1 MNELEE
7 IKRILEEKDSEAL
20 FDMIINMD
28 SFIVGAL
35 HLNRELHDKYL
46 IASFT
51 QVDVEL
57 DFNELAEIIKQNIDM
72 IEDYEDNYD
81 YIEYCEEYCEDEE
94 ELDEWIESGYVDY
107 IREYEGKSRMIYRDW
122 NIEESL
128 YEELTFEDLDY

>member
-1 MNELEE
+1 MEE

-94 ELDEWIESGYVDY
+94 EFDEWIESGYVDY

-128 YEELTFEDLDY
+128 YEELIFEDLDY

>member
-1 MNELEE
+1 MNLEE

-20 FDMIINMD
+20 FDMIVGMD

-46 IASFT
+46 IANFT

-57 DFNELAEIIKQNIDM
+57 DFDELAKIIQQNIDM

-94 ELDEWIESGYVDY
+94 EFDEWIESGFVDY
-107 IREYEGKSRMIYRDW
+107 IREYEGKSRLIYRDW
-122 NIEESL
+122 NIEEAD
-128 YEELTFEDLDY
+128 YNELTFDDLDY

>member
-1 MNELEE
+1 MNLEE

-20 FDMIINMD
+20 FDMIVGMD

-46 IASFT
+46 IANFT

-57 DFNELAEIIKQNIDM
+57 DFDELSEIIQASIDM
-72 IEDYEDNYD
+72 IEDFEDNCD
-81 YIEYCEEYCEDEE
+81 YIEYCEEYCEDEDE
-94 ELDEWIESGYVDY
+94 EDDEWIESGYVDY
-107 IREYEGKSRMIYRDW
+107 IREIEPMSRVIYRDW

>member
-1 MNELEE
+1 MNLEE

-20 FDMIINMD
+20 FDMIVGMD

-46 IASFT
+46 IANFT

-57 DFNELAEIIKQNIDM
+57 DFDELAKIIQQNIDM

-94 ELDEWIESGYVDY
+94 EFDEWDEMGFVDY
-107 IREYEGKSRMIYRDW
+107 IREYEGKSRVIYRDW